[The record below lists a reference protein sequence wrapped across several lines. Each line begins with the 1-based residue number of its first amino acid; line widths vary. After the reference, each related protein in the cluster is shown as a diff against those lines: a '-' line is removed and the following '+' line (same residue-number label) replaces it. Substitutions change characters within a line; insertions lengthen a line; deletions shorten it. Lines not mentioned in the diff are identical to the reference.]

1 MKKLL
6 SIILVIFLVS
16 GCGLLAQE
24 NILDAREDLKDSQ
37 FKDALKSLDSV
48 ESDVK
53 DMTPDQ
59 KGEYYILRA
68 RALHGLERYEEA
80 IYCLNTIL
88 KQNPDSL
95 FEAQAKALLGKWKQY
110 Q

>member
-6 SIILVIFLVS
+6 SIIFIIFLVS

-24 NILDAREDLKDSQ
+24 NILDAREDLEENQYKE
-37 FKDALKSLDSV
+37 ALQSLESV
-48 ESDVK
+48 ESDIE
-53 DMTPDQ
+53 DMSPDQ
-59 KGEYYILRA
+59 KGEFFILKA

-80 IYCLNTIL
+80 KYCLNSIL

-95 FEAQAKALLGKWKQY
+95 FEAQAKALLTKWSKFN
-110 Q
+110 